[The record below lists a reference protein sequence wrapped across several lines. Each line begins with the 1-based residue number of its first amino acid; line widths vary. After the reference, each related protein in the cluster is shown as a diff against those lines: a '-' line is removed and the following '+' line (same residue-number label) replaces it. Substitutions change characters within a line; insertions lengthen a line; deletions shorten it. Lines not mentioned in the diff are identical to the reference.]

1 MTTDP
6 DPATSR
12 QVGERR
18 GVAGGVVARW
28 HGHGKARTARGDM
41 IRTMRASAYCTLAIL
56 LLTGSPAASQPP
68 TEVTPG
74 AATFNVFVRSTPIG
88 FEQIE
93 VIRSPDGWIIRSSG
107 DLSEPID
114 LQNRFFEVQYDEQ
127 WRPRAL
133 TIDGVRAN
141 TPFSVRTTF
150 AANGAT
156 SEVEEAGRRTSVTN
170 PVPPD
175 AVVLPGYFFAA
186 YEALAVRLA
195 GAEPG
200 DEIPIYVA
208 PRGSTR
214 ARVDQV
220 LSQQVDTGSA
230 VVDARVYRLSFLNA
244 DGPLAVEVWTDA
256 AQRLLRVSIPDA
268 TLDAAREDIVS
279 AGARLRRVSHAGDEN
294 ARVRAEGFSLAA
306 TVTTPVDHPRPRAGW
321 PAVLVVPGAGAGDRD
336 GTLTGVPVL
345 GQIANALA
353 DAGFLVARYDTRGVG
368 QTGGR
373 RESAD
378 IEAYA
383 DDARTMVRYLDDRD
397 DVDRDRVTVL
407 GYAEGGWI
415 GMVVASKERRV
426 DNLVLVGVPGT
437 TGAEVVME
445 QQRAL
450 LDRLG
455 ASETERTEKI
465 GLQQRI
471 HDAALGNGSWDG
483 IPEDMRRQTDTPWF
497 RDFLEFDTAD
507 TLRKT
512 RQPILI
518 LRGAMDRE
526 VGSHHAER
534 LAELARAR
542 RRDAPVEQVT
552 LEGLDHLL
560 LETEP
565 GVVTPQGDLR
575 DRSVSPSFVEA
586 LTSWLERVPSR

>member
-1 MTTDP
+1 
-6 DPATSR
+6 
-12 QVGERR
+12 
-18 GVAGGVVARW
+18 
-28 HGHGKARTARGDM
+28 
-41 IRTMRASAYCTLAIL
+41 MRVSAYCTLAIL
-56 LLTGSPAASQPP
+56 LLTRSPAAAQPP
-68 TEVTPG
+68 TEVPPDT
-74 AATFNVFVRSTPIG
+74 ATFNVFIRSTPIG
-88 FEQIE
+88 FEQLE
-93 VIRSPDGWIIRSSG
+93 VIRSPDGWIIRSRG
-107 DLSEPID
+107 DLSQPID
-114 LQNRFFEVQYDEQ
+114 LQNHFFEVQYDEQ

-133 TIDGVRAN
+133 AIDGVRAN

-150 AANGAT
+150 DANGA
-156 SEVEEAGRRTSVTN
+156 SNEVEEAGRRFSVSN

-175 AVVLPGYFFAA
+175 AVVLPEYFFAA
-186 YEALAVRLA
+186 YEALAFRLA

-200 DEIPIYVA
+200 DEIPVYVA
-208 PRGSTR
+208 PRGGTR

-220 LSQQVDTGSA
+220 LSQQIDTSSA

-244 DGPLAVEVWTDA
+244 DDPLAVEIWTDA
-256 AQRLLRVSIPDA
+256 GHRLLRVSIPDA
-268 TLDAAREDIVS
+268 TLDVAREDIVS
-279 AGARLRRVSHAGDEN
+279 AGARVRRVPHAGDEN

-306 TVTTPVDHPRPRAGW
+306 TVTTPVDHPRPAAGW
-321 PAVLVVPGAGAGDRD
+321 PAVLLVPGSGAGDRD
-336 GTLTGVPVL
+336 GTLSGVPVL
-345 GQIANALA
+345 GQIASTLA

-378 IEAYA
+378 VEAYA

-397 DVDRDRVTVL
+397 DVDRDQITVL

-415 GMVVASKERRV
+415 AMVVASKERRA
-426 DNLVLVGVPGT
+426 DSLVLVGVPGT

-465 GLQQRI
+465 SLQQRI
-471 HDAALGNGSWDG
+471 HAAALGDRSWDG
-483 IPEDMRRQTDTPWF
+483 ISEDLRRQADTPWF
-497 RDFLEFDTAD
+497 RNFLDFDAAD
-507 TLRKT
+507 TMRQT

-518 LRGAMDRE
+518 LHLALDRQ
-526 VGSHHAER
+526 VGLHHAER

-542 RRDAPVEQVT
+542 RRDAPVAQVT

-565 GVVTPQGDLR
+565 GPVTEYRTLR
-575 DRSVSPSFVEA
+575 DQSISPSFVEA
-586 LTSWLERVPSR
+586 LTAWLARLKPEA